1 MPPSILK
8 ALFVIIFMFGFA
20 IITQPKALMRMP
32 SHIFGKVTK
41 KDTNDVNLF

>member
-8 ALFVIIFMFGFA
+8 ALFVLLFMFGFA

-32 SHIFGKVTK
+32 SQILGKVTK
-41 KDTNDVNLF
+41 KDTNELKIF